1 MKLLGL
7 LLSLALAQPA
17 FAGATTDELR
27 TELVQSVSQNR
38 WAQAERAFQSLS
50 ESKAKMTQADWVMGA
65 QAARAMGDMTAARE
79 RLVASLKITE
89 DEAVQAELDAIDAAW
104 SMVSLKLAKDHE
116 GAVPLRP
123 RMPFVDPVQRQAL
136 EVAKKALSTDGRFQG
151 LLPVGGYRFGQGEFE
166 VMPGEA
172 TKAKL

>member
-1 MKLLGL
+1 MPDVTDKIV
-7 LLSLALAQPA
+7 SLAQLAETAAEARQIGQRVVMCHGV
-17 FAGATTDELR
+17 FDVLHVGHLR
-27 TELVQSVSQNR
+27 YLE
-38 WAQAERAFQSLS
+38 E
-50 ESKAKMTQADWVMGA
+50 
-65 QAARAMGDMTAARE
+65 ARAMGDMTAARE

-116 GAVPLRP
+116 GSVPLRP